1 MERYREEQQQQVIKK
16 SNYTS
21 KNSCYDTF
29 LYSLSVPETKRRYT
43 KNLKEFLDFCNFERY
58 EQLLEITDDEKFE
71 AIRDFLI
78 SLVETRKLSYASVNL
93 SYAAIKL
100 FYDVNKVILN
110 WKHLAR
116 YKGKFT
122 RKVDDRLY
130 TKEELRTLVEHA
142 DLRERVIVLTLLT
155 TGMRVGALAGILL
168 GHMQYLEEYKLYK
181 FTVYADDLN
190 WRYVTFCTPECAFL
204 IKLYLSHRQKYGN
217 EELTEKSPLLV
228 QKINA
233 SNFIKTGAMNS
244 NLIQQTMTR
253 LQYRS
258 TVTEKETADTPTQWG
273 RIRKEFMRC
282 HALRKKFNSICIENN
297 VNHYVKEMLMGHKK
311 NLGLDINYFRPQ
323 QNQLLQEYLKV
334 VDDLTVNDENRLKR
348 ENQELKQHDNYQQ
361 YVIDK
366 KMKENDEEIA
376 NMRQVMRTVL
386 ESVNKMKNDLIVQQR
401 EKLEKDKEIK
411 DDFSKVKDDFLRIK
425 TDLSTTEI
433 FTQILEEVDQKRE
446 ELFVNKG
453 FVTKEDEEAI
463 KNSIFENIKQ
473 NDPNLWQTLSKQQ
486 HQQK

>member
-1 MERYREEQQQQVIKK
+1 MGLEEQQIVKK
-16 SNYTS
+16 SNYIS

-43 KNLKEFLDFCNFERY
+43 KNLKEFLDFCRFEKY

-78 SLVETRKLSYASVNL
+78 TLVETRKLSYASVNL

-100 FYDVNKVILN
+100 FYDVNKVVLN
-110 WKHLAR
+110 WKNLAR

-130 TKEELRTLVEHA
+130 TKDELKALLEHS

-155 TGMRVGALAGILL
+155 TGMRVGALADITL
-168 GHMQYLEEYKLYK
+168 GNMQYLEEYKLYK

-190 WRYVTFCTPECAFL
+190 WRYVTFCTPECTFL
-204 IKLYLSHRQKYGN
+204 INLYLSHRKKYGN
-217 EELTEKSPLLV
+217 EQLTKKSPLLV

-233 SNFIKTGAMNS
+233 SNFIKIGPMTS
-244 NLIQQTMTR
+244 HLIQQTMTR

-258 TVTEKETADTPTQWG
+258 MVIEKETADTATQRG

-297 VNHYVKEMLMGHKK
+297 MNFVIKEMLMGHKK
-311 NLGLDINYFRPQ
+311 NLGLDVNYFRPQ
-323 QNQLLQEYLKV
+323 QNQLLNEYLKV
-334 VDDLTVNDENRLKR
+334 VDDLIVDESHRLQKQV
-348 ENQELKQHDNYQQ
+348 QELKEQDDYQK

-366 KMKENDEEIA
+366 KIKEKDEEIVK
-376 NMRQVMRTVL
+376 MRQAMRTVL
-386 ESVNKMKNDLIVQQR
+386 DTVDEMKNDVAAKQK
-401 EKLEKDKEIK
+401 EKMEKDKEINDK
-411 DDFSKVKDDFLRIK
+411 IK
-425 TDLSTTEI
+425 RMDYRLFE
-433 FTQILEEVDQKRE
+433 TQMLALKLDEVDQKRQE
-446 ELFVNKG
+446 IYAKKG

-463 KNSIFENIKQ
+463 KNSIIEDVKQ
-473 NDPNLWQTLSKQQ
+473 NDPDLWHMLFDEKQQ
-486 HQQK
+486 Q